1 MSRDVFIFFPP
12 ELLNASAPL
21 QEPLQTLILMAVAA
35 ELQSYSEV
43 CEALTTLEV
52 ALGFLTMTGGEPHIQ
67 LSSYLEEVLQ
77 MGNQVAPHILK
88 VGFCQTPAVGGVF
101 RMCWK

>member
-1 MSRDVFIFFPP
+1 M
-12 ELLNASAPL
+12 

-43 CEALTTLEV
+43 CEALSTLEV
-52 ALGFLTMTGGEPHIQ
+52 ALGFLAMTGGEPHMQ

-77 MGNQVAPHILK
+77 MGNQTAPHILK
-88 VGFCQTPAVGGVF
+88 VGFCQTLKSLVGLFGT
-101 RMCWK
+101 RWK